1 MKHLLLV
8 AALLC
13 VLAPA
18 GLAQAPIG
26 EIGLYTDASRESYCV
41 SGTGIYPMEMFVWAR
56 PTTPNGLMAV
66 EFAIQ
71 YPANVAPGAATIS
84 DSASV
89 YLGNPRDGITIAFLG
104 CQSDWLWVARQTVYV
119 MNQDPSWAVLVKNP
133 NEMFNPGP
141 IACDCSLGYP
151 IAPLEKLTNLCFN
164 FCTSNFD
171 TPFIMSVAKIDAQ
184 NLNVV
189 FSEKVTPESAGNI
202 ASYTLYDKSTA
213 SETVP
218 ILSAAYQP
226 DSMSVHLA
234 LGGPIL
240 AGRPYLLEARDI
252 LDLRGSAGTS
262 TKGFGDLPNLVL
274 ASMISIP
281 YLKNPCDSLDVT
293 FQIRNS
299 GVGQAGPFDIDVDW
313 TADVMGLTHDA
324 SLGHYDFAGLA
335 PGATLSLHYTYAWP
349 DTSRIVNMV
358 IVTLD
363 PLDLMPESRESD
375 NVEKSNWVEDYSANH
390 LKVADVPGDQGKFVR
405 FEFETIAFSYADV
418 MYNPFIQYD
427 IYRKDPGVWTLL
439 ATIPENGSH
448 RYSVELATLA
458 DSTEDQ
464 GICWSVFK
472 VRTKARRIMLNG
484 AIQYFESCPDSGY
497 SVDNLPPAAP
507 QGLWASMLPGGLKVS
522 WHANPEP
529 DVAKYALYRSID
541 PDFTPAP
548 DNRLA
553 TIAGA
558 LEYLDETW
566 YPGSNYY
573 YKLRAKDFAG
583 NEGPW
588 ASTLPDQYV
597 ATLLKSY
604 SAALKEAAIELAWT
618 LSVFDG
624 NGRFAV
630 SRAAGAGAG
639 FREIPA
645 PGVTRA
651 GLDFTFIDE
660 SVAGG
665 ESYRYRVAYVAAGA
679 TQVLFETEAIKA
691 PELPLTLY
699 QNFPNP
705 FNPSTTIRYYLPVAG
720 LVRLDVFDASG
731 KLIVTLVDK
740 QAAKGAYVAEW
751 KGKNASGAQVRSG
764 VYFYRLV
771 TREKTLTHKM
781 VLLR

>member
-1 MKHLLLV
+1 MKHLILA

-13 VLAPA
+13 ALAPA
-18 GLAQAPIG
+18 GFAQAPIG
-26 EIGLYTDASRESYCV
+26 EMGLYADANRESSCV
-41 SGTGIYPMEMFVWAR
+41 SGTGIYPVEMYVWAR

-89 YLGNPRDGITIAFLG
+89 YLGNPRDGITIAFLD
-104 CQSDWLWVARQTVYV
+104 CQSAWLWVAHQTVYV
-119 MNQDPSWAVLVKNP
+119 MNQDPSWAVLVKDP
-133 NEMFNPGP
+133 TEPFNPG
-141 IACDCSLGYP
+141 IIGCDCSLGYP

-164 FCTSNFD
+164 FCTTNFD
-171 TPFIMSVAKIDAQ
+171 TPFIMNVAQVDAQ

-189 FSEKVTPESAGNI
+189 FSEKVTPESAGDIGN
-202 ASYTLYDKSTA
+202 YTLYDKSTA

-252 LDLRGSAGTS
+252 IDLQGSAGTS
-262 TKGFGDLPNLVL
+262 TKGFGDVPNLAV

-281 YLKNPCDSLDVT
+281 YLKDPCDSLDVT
-293 FQIRNS
+293 FQMRNS
-299 GVGQAGPFDIDVDW
+299 GVGQAGPFDINIDW
-313 TADVMGLTHDA
+313 TTDPQGLTRDVP
-324 SLGHYDFAGLA
+324 LGHYDFAGLA

-349 DTSRIVNMV
+349 DTSRIVNLV
-358 IVTLD
+358 LVTLD

-390 LKVADVPGDQGKFVR
+390 LKVADVPGDQGKLVR
-405 FEFETIAFSYADV
+405 FEFETVALLLPPSD
-418 MYNPFIQYD
+418 NPFIQYD
-427 IYRKDPGVWTLL
+427 IYRKDPGGWTLL
-439 ATIPENGSH
+439 TTVPEDGSH
-448 RYSVELATLA
+448 KYGVQLATLA

-464 GICWSVFK
+464 GINWSVFK
-472 VRTKARRIMLNG
+472 VSTKAKRLMQGN

-497 SVDNLPPAAP
+497 SVDNLPPQAP
-507 QGLWASMLPGGLKVS
+507 TGLWASMLPGGLKVS

-529 DVAKYALYRSID
+529 DVAKYALYRSIY
-541 PDFTPAP
+541 PDFAPAP
-548 DNRLA
+548 ENRLA

-573 YKLRAKDFAG
+573 YKLRAKDCAG

-604 SAALKEAAIELAWT
+604 TAALKEAAIELAWT

-630 SRAAGAGAG
+630 SRADGAGAD

-645 PGVTRA
+645 SGVTRT
-651 GLDFTFIDE
+651 GLDFTFVDE

-679 TQVLFETEAIKA
+679 TQVLFETETIKA

-720 LVRLDVFDASG
+720 RVRLDVFDASG
-731 KLIVTLVDK
+731 KLVVTLVEK
-740 QAAKGAYVAEW
+740 QMAKGAHVAEW
-751 KGKNASGAQVRSG
+751 KGRNTIGSQVRSG